1 MPLARSFRAIAL
13 MAVAFAAACAAPPA
27 EAPGFRDRAA
37 PFASTS
43 RFETDRFLGTWQ
55 RVAVFAAG
63 AGEVVPQSHLYRRA
77 ASGQIVEDVTVS
89 QGAAQRRV
97 YDLAAPGRLRLQG
110 QDSRHEELWLL
121 WVDEGYRTAV
131 LGTPSGSQA
140 FILDRS
146 AIPAP
151 DRMRAAREILM
162 WYGYDL
168 ARLQSIN

>member
-1 MPLARSFRAIAL
+1 MPLARFFRAIAL

-27 EAPGFRDRAA
+27 EAPGFRDSTA

-55 RVAVFAAG
+55 RVAVFAAD
-63 AGEVVPQSHLYRRA
+63 AEPLQPQGHLYRRA
-77 ASGQIVEDVTVS
+77 ANGQIVEDVTAS
-89 QGAAQRRV
+89 QGATQRRV
-97 YDLAAPGRLRLQG
+97 YDLVAPGRLRLHG
-110 QDSRHEELWLL
+110 QDSRQEELWLL

-146 AIPAP
+146 ATPAP

-162 WYGYDL
+162 WYGYDMT
-168 ARLQSIN
+168 RLQSVD